1 MGGLRDLFIKSDN
14 EKQSVQQ
21 PVQTAPVQQPVQ
33 QPVQTAPIYQPMQQ
47 PVQTTPIYQPT
58 QPAGVGIPNSTL
70 GVATPNVAS
79 DPTIVEELWKAIIK
93 ENRPGPDYLELKNN
107 VEALEDMPMTADQ
120 KILGA
125 FKILQKQ
132 YPNFKKDDIT
142 DAVGYYIEVIN
153 RERETG
159 LAELNQL
166 RVSTVDTVNDTIAE
180 KQQELSDLRQKMTDL
195 QNEIVELN
203 TNMLKAKADV
213 EEKEAVFA
221 ASVEAVLS
229 VLNSD
234 ISKIQTIN
242 F

>member
-1 MGGLRDLFIKSDN
+1 MGFKDIFIKSDN
-14 EKQSVQQ
+14 DKQSVQQQ

-33 QPVQTAPIYQPMQQ
+33 QPA
-47 PVQTTPIYQPT
+47 QPT
-58 QPAGVGIPNSTL
+58 GMGIPNNTF
-70 GVATPNVAS
+70 GAATPNVTS
-79 DPTIVEELWKAIIK
+79 PDPTIVEELWKAIIK

-142 DAVGYYIEVIN
+142 NAVSYYIEVIN

-159 LAELNQL
+159 LSELKQL
-166 RVSTVDTVNDTIAE
+166 RLSTVDTVSDTITE
-180 KQQELSDLRQKMTDL
+180 KQQELSDLRQKMADL
-195 QNEIVELN
+195 QNEIAELN
-203 TNMLKAKADV
+203 ANMLKAKADV
-213 EEKEAVFA
+213 EEKEAVFV

-234 ISKIQTIN
+234 SSKIQTIN

>member
-1 MGGLRDLFIKSDN
+1 MGFKDIFIKSDN
-14 EKQSVQQ
+14 DKQSVQQQ

-33 QPVQTAPIYQPMQQ
+33 QPVQTT
-47 PVQTTPIYQPT
+47 PVPT
-58 QPAGVGIPNSTL
+58 GIGIPNNTF
-70 GVATPNVAS
+70 GAATPNVTS
-79 DPTIVEELWKAIIK
+79 PDPTIVEELWKSIIK

-142 DAVGYYIEVIN
+142 NAVSYYIEVIN

-159 LAELNQL
+159 LSELKQL
-166 RVSTVDTVNDTIAE
+166 RLSTVDTVNDTITE
-180 KQQELSDLRQKMTDL
+180 KQQELSDLRQKMADL
-195 QNEIVELN
+195 QNEIAELN
-203 TNMLKAKADV
+203 ANMLKAKADV
-213 EEKEAVFA
+213 EEKEAVFI

-234 ISKIQTIN
+234 SSKIQTIN

>member
-1 MGGLRDLFIKSDN
+1 MGFKDIFIKSDN
-14 EKQSVQQ
+14 DKQSVQQ
-21 PVQTAPVQQPVQ
+21 QPVQTVPVQQP
-33 QPVQTAPIYQPMQQ
+33 T
-47 PVQTTPIYQPT
+47 QPT
-58 QPAGVGIPNSTL
+58 GMGIPNNTF
-70 GVATPNVAS
+70 GAATPNVTS
-79 DPTIVEELWKAIIK
+79 PDPTIVEELWKAIIK
-93 ENRPGPDYLELKNN
+93 ENRTGPDYLELKNN

-142 DAVGYYIEVIN
+142 NAVSYYIEVIN

-159 LAELNQL
+159 LSELKQL
-166 RVSTVDTVNDTIAE
+166 RLSTVDTVSDTITE
-180 KQQELSDLRQKMTDL
+180 KQQELSDLRQKMADL
-195 QNEIVELN
+195 QNEIAELN
-203 TNMLKAKADV
+203 ANMLKAKADV
-213 EEKEAVFA
+213 EEKEAVFI

-234 ISKIQTIN
+234 SSKIQTIN

>member
-1 MGGLRDLFIKSDN
+1 MGFKDIFIKSDTDN
-14 EKQSVQQ
+14 Q
-21 PVQTAPVQQPVQ
+21 PVKQQTVQETPVYQPSQPVGVDI
-33 QPVQTAPIYQPMQQ
+33 PVT
-47 PVQTTPIYQPT
+47 PVG
-58 QPAGVGIPNSTL
+58 GVGIPSGALDT
-70 GVATPNVAS
+70 TSPNVVSA
-79 DPTIVEELWKAIIK
+79 DPAIVEELWKAIIQ

-142 DAVGYYIEVIN
+142 SAVDYYINVVN

-159 LAELNQL
+159 LAELKQI
-166 RVSTVDTVNDTIAE
+166 RVSTVDTVSDTIVE
-180 KQQELSDLRQKMTDL
+180 KQQELSHLRQKMEDL
-195 QNEIVELN
+195 QNEIAELHS
-203 TNMLKAKADV
+203 NMLKAKTEVD
-213 EEKEAVFA
+213 EKESVFNT
-221 ASVEAVLS
+221 SVEAVLS

-234 ISKIQTIN
+234 ISKIKTIN

>member
-1 MGGLRDLFIKSDN
+1 MGFKDIFIKSDN
-14 EKQSVQQ
+14 DKQSVQQQ
-21 PVQTAPVQQPVQ
+21 PVQTATVQQPVQ
-33 QPVQTAPIYQPMQQ
+33 QPVQTT
-47 PVQTTPIYQPT
+47 PVPT
-58 QPAGVGIPNSTL
+58 GMGIPNNTF
-70 GVATPNVAS
+70 GAATPNVTS
-79 DPTIVEELWKAIIK
+79 PDPTIVEELWKSIIK

-142 DAVGYYIEVIN
+142 NAVSYYIEVIN

-159 LAELNQL
+159 LSELKQL
-166 RVSTVDTVNDTIAE
+166 RLSTVDTVSDTITE
-180 KQQELSDLRQKMTDL
+180 KQQELSDLRQKMADL
-195 QNEIVELN
+195 QNEIAELN
-203 TNMLKAKADV
+203 ANMLKAKADV
-213 EEKEAVFA
+213 EEKEAVFV

-234 ISKIQTIN
+234 SSKIQTIN

>member
-1 MGGLRDLFIKSDN
+1 MGFKDIFIKSDN
-14 EKQSVQQ
+14 DKQSVQQQ

-33 QPVQTAPIYQPMQQ
+33 QPT
-47 PVQTTPIYQPT
+47 QPT
-58 QPAGVGIPNSTL
+58 GMGIPNNTF
-70 GVATPNVAS
+70 GAATPNVTS
-79 DPTIVEELWKAIIK
+79 PDPTIVEELWKAIIK

-142 DAVGYYIEVIN
+142 NAVSYYIEVIN

-159 LAELNQL
+159 LSELKQL
-166 RVSTVDTVNDTIAE
+166 RLSTVDTVSDTITE
-180 KQQELSDLRQKMTDL
+180 KQQELSDLRQKMAEL
-195 QNEIVELN
+195 QNEIAELN
-203 TNMLKAKADV
+203 ANMLKAKADV
-213 EEKEAVFA
+213 EEKEAVFV

-234 ISKIQTIN
+234 SSKIQTIN

>member
-1 MGGLRDLFIKSDN
+1 MGFKDIFIKSDN
-14 EKQSVQQ
+14 DKQSVQQQ

-33 QPVQTAPIYQPMQQ
+33 QPT
-47 PVQTTPIYQPT
+47 QPT
-58 QPAGVGIPNSTL
+58 GMGIPNNTF
-70 GVATPNVAS
+70 GAATPNVTS
-79 DPTIVEELWKAIIK
+79 PDPTIVEELWKAIIK
-93 ENRPGPDYLELKNN
+93 ENRTGPDYLELKNN

-142 DAVGYYIEVIN
+142 NAVSYYIEVIN

-159 LAELNQL
+159 LSELKQL
-166 RVSTVDTVNDTIAE
+166 RLSTVDTVSDTITE
-180 KQQELSDLRQKMTDL
+180 KQQELSDLRQKMADL
-195 QNEIVELN
+195 QNEIAELN
-203 TNMLKAKADV
+203 ANMLKAKADV
-213 EEKEAVFA
+213 EEKEAVFI

-234 ISKIQTIN
+234 SSKIQTIN

>member
-1 MGGLRDLFIKSDN
+1 MGFKDIFIKSDN
-14 EKQSVQQ
+14 DEQSVQQQ

-33 QPVQTAPIYQPMQQ
+33 QPT
-47 PVQTTPIYQPT
+47 QPT
-58 QPAGVGIPNSTL
+58 GMGIPNNTF
-70 GVATPNVAS
+70 GAATPNVTS
-79 DPTIVEELWKAIIK
+79 PDPTIVEELWKSIIK

-142 DAVGYYIEVIN
+142 NAVSYYIEVRN

-159 LAELNQL
+159 LSELKQPRL
-166 RVSTVDTVNDTIAE
+166 STVDTVSDTITE
-180 KQQELSDLRQKMTDL
+180 KQQELSDLRQKMADL
-195 QNEIVELN
+195 QNEIAELN
-203 TNMLKAKADV
+203 SNMLKAKADV
-213 EEKEAVFA
+213 EEKEAVFV

-234 ISKIQTIN
+234 NSKIQTIN

>member
-1 MGGLRDLFIKSDN
+1 MGFKDIFIKSDN
-14 EKQSVQQ
+14 DKQSVQQQ

-33 QPVQTAPIYQPMQQ
+33 QPT
-47 PVQTTPIYQPT
+47 QPT
-58 QPAGVGIPNSTL
+58 GMGIPNNTF
-70 GVATPNVAS
+70 GAATPNVTS
-79 DPTIVEELWKAIIK
+79 PDPTIVEELWKAIIK
-93 ENRPGPDYLELKNN
+93 ENRTGPDYLELKNN

-142 DAVGYYIEVIN
+142 NAVSYYIEVIN

-159 LAELNQL
+159 LSELKQL
-166 RVSTVDTVNDTIAE
+166 RLSTVDTVSDTITE
-180 KQQELSDLRQKMTDL
+180 KQQELSDLRQKMADL
-195 QNEIVELN
+195 QNEIAELN
-203 TNMLKAKADV
+203 ANMLKAKADV
-213 EEKEAVFA
+213 EEKEAVFI

-234 ISKIQTIN
+234 NSKIQTIN

>member
-1 MGGLRDLFIKSDN
+1 MGFKDIFIKSDN
-14 EKQSVQQ
+14 DKQSVQQQ

-33 QPVQTAPIYQPMQQ
+33 QPVQTT
-47 PVQTTPIYQPT
+47 PVPT
-58 QPAGVGIPNSTL
+58 GIGIPNNTF
-70 GVATPNVAS
+70 GAATPNVTS
-79 DPTIVEELWKAIIK
+79 PDPTIVEELWKSIIK

-142 DAVGYYIEVIN
+142 NAVSYYIEVIN

-159 LAELNQL
+159 LSELKQL
-166 RVSTVDTVNDTIAE
+166 RLSTVDTVSDTITE
-180 KQQELSDLRQKMTDL
+180 KQQELSDLRQKMADL
-195 QNEIVELN
+195 QNEIAELN
-203 TNMLKAKADV
+203 ANMLKAKADV
-213 EEKEAVFA
+213 EEKEAVFI

-234 ISKIQTIN
+234 NSKIQTIN

>member
-1 MGGLRDLFIKSDN
+1 MGFKELFIKSDN
-14 EKQSVQQ
+14 DKQSVQQQPVQTTPVQQ
-21 PVQTAPVQQPVQ
+21 PVQTAPVQQPMQ
-33 QPVQTAPIYQPMQQ
+33 QPVQTAPIYQS
-47 PVQTTPIYQPT
+47 TQPT
-58 QPAGVGIPNSTL
+58 GVGIPNSAL

-79 DPTIVEELWKAIIK
+79 PDPVIVEELWKVIIK

-142 DAVGYYIEVIN
+142 AAVVYYIEVIN

-159 LAELNQL
+159 LAELKQL
-166 RVSTVDTVNDTIAE
+166 RAYTVDAVSDTIAN

-213 EEKEAVFA
+213 EEKEAVFT

-234 ISKIQTIN
+234 SSKIETIN

>member
-1 MGGLRDLFIKSDN
+1 MGFKDIFIKSDN
-14 EKQSVQQ
+14 NKQSVQQQ

-33 QPVQTAPIYQPMQQ
+33 QPVQTT
-47 PVQTTPIYQPT
+47 PVPT
-58 QPAGVGIPNSTL
+58 GMGVPNNTF
-70 GVATPNVAS
+70 GAATPNVTS
-79 DPTIVEELWKAIIK
+79 PDPTIVEELWKSIIK

-142 DAVGYYIEVIN
+142 NAVSYYIEVIN

-159 LAELNQL
+159 LSELKQL
-166 RVSTVDTVNDTIAE
+166 RLSTVDTVSDTITE
-180 KQQELSDLRQKMTDL
+180 KQQELSDLRQKMADL
-195 QNEIVELN
+195 QNEIAELN
-203 TNMLKAKADV
+203 ANMLKAKADV
-213 EEKEAVFA
+213 EEKEAVFI

-234 ISKIQTIN
+234 SSKIQTIN

>member
-1 MGGLRDLFIKSDN
+1 MGFKDIFIKSDN
-14 EKQSVQQ
+14 NKQSVQQQ

-33 QPVQTAPIYQPMQQ
+33 QPVQTT
-47 PVQTTPIYQPT
+47 PVPT
-58 QPAGVGIPNSTL
+58 GMGIPNNTFGAS
-70 GVATPNVAS
+70 TPNVTS
-79 DPTIVEELWKAIIK
+79 PDPTIVEELWKSIIK

-142 DAVGYYIEVIN
+142 NAVSYYIEVIN

-159 LAELNQL
+159 LSELKQIRL
-166 RVSTVDTVNDTIAE
+166 STVDTVSDTITE
-180 KQQELSDLRQKMTDL
+180 KQQELSDLRQKMADL
-195 QNEIVELN
+195 QNEIAELN
-203 TNMLKAKADV
+203 ANMLKAKADV
-213 EEKEAVFA
+213 EEKEAVFI

-234 ISKIQTIN
+234 SSKIQTIN

>member
-1 MGGLRDLFIKSDN
+1 MGFKDIFIKSDN
-14 EKQSVQQ
+14 DKQSVQQQ

-33 QPVQTAPIYQPMQQ
+33 QPT
-47 PVQTTPIYQPT
+47 QPT
-58 QPAGVGIPNSTL
+58 GMGIPNNTF
-70 GVATPNVAS
+70 GAATPNVTS
-79 DPTIVEELWKAIIK
+79 PDPIIVEELWKAIIK

-142 DAVGYYIEVIN
+142 NAVSYYIEVIN

-159 LAELNQL
+159 LSELKQL
-166 RVSTVDTVNDTIAE
+166 RLSTVDTVSDTITE
-180 KQQELSDLRQKMTDL
+180 KQQELSDLRQKMADL
-195 QNEIVELN
+195 QNEIAELN
-203 TNMLKAKADV
+203 ANMLKAKADV
-213 EEKEAVFA
+213 EEKEAVFV

-234 ISKIQTIN
+234 SSKIQTIN

>member
-1 MGGLRDLFIKSDN
+1 MGLKDLFIKSDN
-14 EKQSVQQ
+14 DKQSVQQQPVQTTPVQQ
-21 PVQTAPVQQPVQ
+21 PVQTAAPVYQPVQ
-33 QPVQTAPIYQPMQQ
+33 QPVQTAPIYQPTQ
-47 PVQTTPIYQPT
+47 PV
-58 QPAGVGIPNSTL
+58 GVGIPNSTL

-79 DPTIVEELWKAIIK
+79 PDPAIVDELWKAIIK

-159 LAELNQL
+159 LTELNQL
-166 RVSTVDTVNDTIAE
+166 RVSTVDTVNDTIAD
-180 KQQELSDLRQKMTDL
+180 KQQELLDLRQKMTDL

>member
-1 MGGLRDLFIKSDN
+1 MALKDLFVKSDTDQQN
-14 EKQSVQQ
+14 VQQQQ
-21 PVQTAPVQQPVQ
+21 PVQTAPVYQPV
-33 QPVQTAPIYQPMQQ
+33 
-47 PVQTTPIYQPT
+47 
-58 QPAGVGIPNSTL
+58 QPAGVGITNGTL
-70 GVATPNVAS
+70 GTTAPNVVSA
-79 DPTIVEELWKAIIK
+79 DPAIVEELWKAIIN

-125 FKILQKQ
+125 FKILKKQ

-142 DAVGYYIEVIN
+142 SAVGYYINVVN

-159 LAELNQL
+159 LAELRQL
-166 RVSTVDTVNDTIAE
+166 RTSTVDTVGDTIAE
-180 KQQELSDLRQKMTDL
+180 KQQELSDLRQKVTDL
-195 QNEIVELN
+195 QNEIAELN
-203 TNMLKAKADV
+203 SNMLKAKAEVD
-213 EEKEAVFA
+213 EKEAVFT

-234 ISKIQTIN
+234 SSKIQTIN

>member
-1 MGGLRDLFIKSDN
+1 MGFKDIFIKSDN
-14 EKQSVQQ
+14 DKQSVQQQ

-33 QPVQTAPIYQPMQQ
+33 QPT
-47 PVQTTPIYQPT
+47 QPT
-58 QPAGVGIPNSTL
+58 GMGIPNNTF
-70 GVATPNVAS
+70 GAATPNVTS
-79 DPTIVEELWKAIIK
+79 PDPTIVEELWKAIIK

-142 DAVGYYIEVIN
+142 NAVSYYIEVIN

-159 LAELNQL
+159 LSELKQL
-166 RVSTVDTVNDTIAE
+166 RLSTVDTVSDTITE
-180 KQQELSDLRQKMTDL
+180 KQQELSDLRQKMADL
-195 QNEIVELN
+195 QNEIAELN
-203 TNMLKAKADV
+203 ANMLKAKADV
-213 EEKEAVFA
+213 EEKEAVFV

-234 ISKIQTIN
+234 SSKIQTIN

>member
-1 MGGLRDLFIKSDN
+1 M
-14 EKQSVQQ
+14 
-21 PVQTAPVQQPVQ
+21 
-33 QPVQTAPIYQPMQQ
+33 
-47 PVQTTPIYQPT
+47 
-58 QPAGVGIPNSTL
+58 GIPNNTF
-70 GVATPNVAS
+70 GAATPNVTS
-79 DPTIVEELWKAIIK
+79 PDPTIVEELWKAIIK

-142 DAVGYYIEVIN
+142 NAVSYYIEVIN

-159 LAELNQL
+159 LSELKQL
-166 RVSTVDTVNDTIAE
+166 RLSTVDTVSDTITE
-180 KQQELSDLRQKMTDL
+180 KQQELSDLRQKMADL
-195 QNEIVELN
+195 QNEIAELN
-203 TNMLKAKADV
+203 ANMLKAKADV
-213 EEKEAVFA
+213 EEKEAVFV

-234 ISKIQTIN
+234 NSKIQTIN

>member
-1 MGGLRDLFIKSDN
+1 MGFKDIFIKSDN
-14 EKQSVQQ
+14 DKQSVQQQ
-21 PVQTAPVQQPVQ
+21 PVQTATVQQPVQ
-33 QPVQTAPIYQPMQQ
+33 QPVQTT
-47 PVQTTPIYQPT
+47 PVPT
-58 QPAGVGIPNSTL
+58 GMGIPNNTF
-70 GVATPNVAS
+70 GAATPNVTS
-79 DPTIVEELWKAIIK
+79 PDPTIVEELWKSIIK

-142 DAVGYYIEVIN
+142 NAVSYYIEVIN

-159 LAELNQL
+159 LSELKQL
-166 RVSTVDTVNDTIAE
+166 RLSTVDTVSDTITE
-180 KQQELSDLRQKMTDL
+180 KQQELSDLRQKMADL
-195 QNEIVELN
+195 QNEIAELN
-203 TNMLKAKADV
+203 ANMLKAKADV
-213 EEKEAVFA
+213 EEKEAVFV

-234 ISKIQTIN
+234 NSKIQTIN

>member
-1 MGGLRDLFIKSDN
+1 MGFKDIFIKSDN
-14 EKQSVQQ
+14 DKQSVQQQ

-33 QPVQTAPIYQPMQQ
+33 QPT
-47 PVQTTPIYQPT
+47 QPT
-58 QPAGVGIPNSTL
+58 GMGVPNNTF
-70 GVATPNVAS
+70 GAATPNVTS
-79 DPTIVEELWKAIIK
+79 PDPTIVEELWKAIIK

-142 DAVGYYIEVIN
+142 NAVSYYIEVIN

-159 LAELNQL
+159 LSELKQL
-166 RVSTVDTVNDTIAE
+166 RLSTVDTVSDTITE
-180 KQQELSDLRQKMTDL
+180 KQQELSDLRQKMAEL
-195 QNEIVELN
+195 QNEIAELN
-203 TNMLKAKADV
+203 ANMLKAKADV
-213 EEKEAVFA
+213 EEKEAVFI

-234 ISKIQTIN
+234 SSKIQTIN

>member
-1 MGGLRDLFIKSDN
+1 MGFKDIFIKSDN
-14 EKQSVQQ
+14 DKQSVQQQ

-33 QPVQTAPIYQPMQQ
+33 QPT
-47 PVQTTPIYQPT
+47 QPT
-58 QPAGVGIPNSTL
+58 GMGIPNNTF
-70 GVATPNVAS
+70 GAATPNVTS
-79 DPTIVEELWKAIIK
+79 PDPTIVDELWKAIIK
-93 ENRPGPDYLELKNN
+93 ENRTGPDYLELKNN

-142 DAVGYYIEVIN
+142 NAVSYYIEVIN

-159 LAELNQL
+159 LSELKQL
-166 RVSTVDTVNDTIAE
+166 RLSTVDTVSDTITE
-180 KQQELSDLRQKMTDL
+180 KQQELSDLRQKMAEL
-195 QNEIVELN
+195 QNEIAELN
-203 TNMLKAKADV
+203 ANMLKAKADV
-213 EEKEAVFA
+213 EEKEAVFV

-234 ISKIQTIN
+234 NSKIQTIN